1 MVEQA
6 TPELTADFI
15 IVGAGSAGCVLANR
29 LSADQRTKVLLLEA
43 GGDDRPLHEKG
54 QLATN
59 INIHLP
65 VGFTRLLGNKQV
77 DWLYM
82 SEPDPSVHDR
92 QFAFTRGKVLG
103 GSSSING
110 MLYVRG
116 QPEDFDGWRQM
127 GCTGWS
133 WDDVLP
139 YFRKSEDHQR
149 GADEFRATGGPMPIS
164 DTPVRHV
171 VTDAIVR
178 AWTQAG
184 VRENPDLNGA
194 TQEGVSYLQM
204 MAKDGFR
211 WSNAVAFLRPAMK
224 RPNLAVRTRALAT
237 RVIFEGR
244 HAVGIEFRQNGRTLT
259 ARANREVLLS
269 GGVINSPQLLQLS
282 GIGPA
287 ALLATHGIEL
297 VAENDGVGQNLQ
309 DHYAAMMRFRMKPGA
324 PSFNAQ
330 SKGWR
335 LAGQT
340 IKFALTRRGLLTLGG
355 SHATAFVKSRPEVAT
370 PDMQFFMSPG
380 TVDFEQLA
388 KRGRLVME
396 TEPGFSIGGYPMR
409 TDSFGH
415 ISIKSPDPS
424 KHPSIVPNYLSG
436 AEDRRTIVQVLRWAR
451 KVATQAALAPYYQS
465 ELTPGADV
473 QSDAQLLDFARA
485 AGSTGYHPVGTCQMG
500 INPRC
505 VVDPQLKV
513 IGVEGLRV
521 VDASIMPRVV
531 SGNTHA
537 ATTMI
542 AEKAADI
549 ILCT

>member
-1 MVEQA
+1 
-6 TPELTADFI
+6 
-15 IVGAGSAGCVLANR
+15 
-29 LSADQRTKVLLLEA
+29 
-43 GGDDRPLHEKG
+43 
-54 QLATN
+54 
-59 INIHLP
+59 
-65 VGFTRLLGNKQV
+65 
-77 DWLYM
+77 
-82 SEPDPSVHDR
+82 
-92 QFAFTRGKVLG
+92 
-103 GSSSING
+103 

-139 YFRKSEDHQR
+139 YFRKSEDNQR
-149 GADEFRATGGPMPIS
+149 GANQFRGTGGPMPVS

-178 AWTQAG
+178 AWTEAG
-184 VRENPDLNGA
+184 VSENPDLNGA

-204 MAKDGFR
+204 MAKHGFR
-211 WSNAVAFLRPAMK
+211 WSNAAAFLRPAMK
-224 RPNLAVRTRALAT
+224 RPNLSVRTRALAT

-244 HAVGIEFRQNGRTLT
+244 RAVGVEFRQDGRTIR
-259 ARANREVLLS
+259 ARAVREVLLS

-282 GIGPA
+282 GIGPGG
-287 ALLATHGIEL
+287 LLASHGIEV
-297 VAENDGVGQNLQ
+297 VAESDGVGQNLQ
-309 DHYAAMMRFRMKPGA
+309 DHYAAMIRFRMKPGA
-324 PSFNAQ
+324 PSFNAN

-335 LAGQT
+335 LAGEV
-340 IKFALTRRGLLTLGG
+340 IKFALLRRGLLTLGG

-380 TVDFEQLA
+380 TVDFEALA
-388 KRGRLVME
+388 KRGRLIME

-415 ISIKSPDPS
+415 ISIRSPDPEQ
-424 KHPSIVPNYLSG
+424 HPAIVANYLSG
-436 AEDRRTIVQVLRWAR
+436 AEDQRTIVQVLRWAR
-451 KVATQAALAPYYQS
+451 KVASQPALAPYYQS

-505 VVDPQLKV
+505 VVDPQLNV
-513 IGVEGLRV
+513 IGVAGLRV

-542 AEKAADI
+542 AEKAADMS
-549 ILCT
+549 LGA